1 MEHHGIKKNQ
11 NCKYRQEKIV
21 YILIKKAKLLNNV
34 AITLTL
40 KLKLL

>member
-1 MEHHGIKKNQ
+1 MALKRIRTVSTDSKKT
-11 NCKYRQEKIV
+11 V